1 MSKKIIIGAISVL
14 GIAIIGLV
22 GYKLLNNSNS
32 KTKEEK
38 AEEIFQKFSDGLKEL
53 EIEYSEIYIDVKDFD
68 VIAARMYKSGEKNVA
83 IYCLDK
89 NSKDYS
95 KYEKDGYISSKKD
108 SNLIVSGI
116 VENGYLFYMEENF
129 PKNVE
134 VYELFNKI
142 TK

>member
-1 MSKKIIIGAISVL
+1 
-14 GIAIIGLV
+14 
-22 GYKLLNNSNS
+22 
-32 KTKEEK
+32 
-38 AEEIFQKFSDGLKEL
+38 
-53 EIEYSEIYIDVKDFD
+53 
-68 VIAARMYKSGEKNVA
+68 MYKSGEKNVA

-108 SNLIVSGI
+108 SKLIVSGI
-116 VENGYLFYMEENF
+116 VENGYLFYMEEDF